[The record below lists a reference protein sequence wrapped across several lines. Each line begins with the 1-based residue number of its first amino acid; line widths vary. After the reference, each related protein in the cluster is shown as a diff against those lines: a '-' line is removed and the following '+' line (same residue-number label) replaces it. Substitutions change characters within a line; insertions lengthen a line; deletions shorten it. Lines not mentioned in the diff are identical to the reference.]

1 MEAPISRSSSL
12 PRGAAHDRLG
22 HVHQPLRIDFRAD
35 CRQTI
40 PSGHA
45 EPHRRQATEH
55 LALTLD
61 ALLAALPNVRLRPPR
76 VPPSSASIL
85 PPARGARQARSGAA
99 ALRRLVRQHCR
110 RAWRSGRAFRA
121 LGRQGASPL
130 YSTIGS
136 APGAWLPVRSSSPY
150 STSSPTAARPWGVR
164 HFGGAGM
171 GDLAQGFSAF
181 VRFTGGCWRRT
192 VPPMAR
198 QPLQSDPANKSP
210 QRGSARGLPLA

>member
-1 MEAPISRSSSL
+1 METPISRSSSP

-22 HVHQPLRIDFRAD
+22 HVHQPLRIGFRAD
-35 CRQTI
+35 VRRQTI
-40 PSGHA
+40 PNGHA

-85 PPARGARQARSGAA
+85 PPACGARQARSGAA
-99 ALRRLVRQHCR
+99 TAGTAALPT
-110 RAWRSGRAFRA
+110 AWRSGRAFRA

-136 APGAWLPVRSSSPY
+136 APARGCRRAAVRR
-150 STSSPTAARPWGVR
+150 TARARRRRPGRGVCDIWWRR
-164 HFGGAGM
+164 HGRSRTGI
-171 GDLAQGFSAF
+171 SAF
-181 VRFTGGCWRRT
+181 VRFAPPRRWRT